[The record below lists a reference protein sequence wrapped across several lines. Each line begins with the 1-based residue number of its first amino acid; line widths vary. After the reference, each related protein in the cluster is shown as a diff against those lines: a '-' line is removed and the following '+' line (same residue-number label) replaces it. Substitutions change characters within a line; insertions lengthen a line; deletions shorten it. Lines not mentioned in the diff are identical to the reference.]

1 MRQRHIILIAVLMTL
16 LPSCILEMEVTP
28 AQPDTVELTLC
39 GDIIVPESALGADAL
54 QTKADVVPTI
64 KSLRVLVFD
73 ASGSL
78 VSNTLF
84 NSGWTEPQ
92 WSGKAYISSISGSEQ
107 GILASVGTNYVYLVV
122 NERVGGD
129 NLVSQL
135 LAVQSKNVMDDDI
148 RTTKVEYTDLIPVN
162 DEEAE
167 PPFLMCVYDEVTV
180 LGGQVTQLD
189 ITGLSTRNPIYGFP
203 MRRTMAKIILDSVTG
218 GVEVNGNIVG
228 TEIKWNGNASDDQI
242 AGDTGNDK
250 LKATSAI
257 HILGLELVNV
267 PKYYSWEQN
276 KNNTYPTYSPE
287 LGYRADPIPMASF
300 TGQNS
305 SEYFAREWD
314 GSITVS
320 GNVPY
325 TRVDKITD
333 IWKVEG
339 GSGGNAYA
347 TVPAD
352 QADQDPAYY
361 YVFTKGMNGHKTTV
375 HNKKLTDLSQDKYDK
390 VSASGYD
397 HYTIENGNIRLWRKD
412 GSEITDVP
420 NNQVYTLNSGNF
432 ITWYQSTYNKDFST
446 SIPGTPVAGAPESDA
461 VRVDPSVWTL
471 DFGKLSYYIPENVQP
486 IDNPTYTRLRITA
499 SIAVPTAVLDPVKIQ
514 EAIEKLAASGETGDL
529 VQDDTK
535 IEWTEDNI
543 MKYMYAKGELI
554 PHTQDPNIYALKYAG
569 LSRVFGG
576 TIEVGESTGQY
587 DAITGMTAQKVTIE
601 VPLNNGNLG
610 SGDNN
615 IYRGREYHVN
625 LYFTDGIDPATRSGE
640 DTNSVT
646 FNVDGQEYALT
657 ASVSVK

>member
-39 GDIIVPESALGADAL
+39 GDIVVPQSALGEDIT

-64 KSLRVLVFD
+64 ESLRVLVFD

-84 NSGWTEPQ
+84 NSGWTGPQ
-92 WSGKAYISSISGSEQ
+92 WSEDDNAYISSISGSEQ
-107 GILASVGTNYVYLVV
+107 GRNQILASVGTNYVYLVV
-122 NERVGGD
+122 NESVGGE

-135 LAVQSKNVMDDDI
+135 KAVQSKTVMDNDI

-162 DEEAE
+162 DAAE

-180 LGGQVTQLD
+180 LGGQVTPLD
-189 ITGLSTRNPIYGFP
+189 ITGLSTRNAIYGFP

-228 TEIKWNGNASDDQI
+228 TEIPWDGNASVDQI
-242 AGDTGNDK
+242 PGDTGNDK

-276 KNNTYPTYSPE
+276 KDKTYPTYSPE
-287 LGYRADPIPMASF
+287 LGYRADPIPVA
-300 TGQNS
+300 S
-305 SEYFAREWD
+305 SEYIAEYNYFGRAWGGD
-314 GSITVS
+314 ITVS
-320 GNVPY
+320 GLVPF
-325 TRVDKITD
+325 TRVDALAD
-333 IWKVEG
+333 FWKTEV
-339 GSGGNAYA
+339 SAGGNAYA
-347 TVPAD
+347 VIFEDQVPDTYFIWSID
-352 QADQDPAYY
+352 QTITQSQILGWSLSYANPDKSVWNNYEYYRIDSNGKVCAYNNSD
-361 YVFTKGMNGHKTTV
+361 V
-375 HNKKLTDLSQDKYDK
+375 QI
-390 VSASGYD
+390 SGDAPND
-397 HYTIENGNIRLWRKD
+397 HFN
-412 GSEITDVP
+412 
-420 NNQVYTLNSGNF
+420 LNSGNF
-432 ITWYQSTYNKDFST
+432 IDFYKNQYWEENNYR
-446 SIPGTPVAGAPESDA
+446 PGKPVAGIPEMGEVVIDPA
-461 VRVDPSVWTL
+461 VWQLNFDKR
-471 DFGKLSYYIPENVQP
+471 GYYIPENVSSSTEKRT
-486 IDNPTYTRLRITA
+486 ILRIKA
-499 SIAVPTAVLDPVKIQ
+499 SIATAS
-514 EAIEKLAASGETGDL
+514 ASFTDEEVQGLIDQFMNDNPGYVGDL
-529 VQDDTK
+529 VQDEGHITLDK
-535 IEWTEDNI
+535 KNI
-543 MKYMYAKGELI
+543 DKFLWVKGKLI
-554 PHTQDPNIYALKYAG
+554 PNAKDPNAYAIQYGG
-569 LSRVFGG
+569 LQRSFSGKTSVANKQGNYQAIIG
-576 TIEVGESTGQY
+576 NNINVITI
-587 DAITGMTAQKVTIE
+587 D
-601 VPLNNGNLG
+601 VPLNNGEFG